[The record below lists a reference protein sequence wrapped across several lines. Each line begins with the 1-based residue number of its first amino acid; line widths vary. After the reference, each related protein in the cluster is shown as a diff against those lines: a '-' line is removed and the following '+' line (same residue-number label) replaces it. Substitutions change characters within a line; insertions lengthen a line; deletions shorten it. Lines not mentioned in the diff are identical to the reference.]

1 MNPAEILYTPLDTPE
16 LPTID
21 LPRLKT
27 WIDSHQSYNSK
38 YDAGSITPSDVF
50 PWKVSYIK
58 ESNKWC
64 NNFNVEFPAL
74 AEYVSS
80 AFGLKPNDIVTG
92 IFAYAK
98 PEFEGMGFWH
108 SDVDSSG
115 LRMYIQ
121 NEETDDF
128 LFIKPTIH
136 PYNDFPTDRIKGRE
150 SEISLMD
157 ASYQIQTDVIHSAKL
172 LKPTQ
177 CFYLNSVRGVHAIKT
192 NKKGC
197 TRILL
202 ALTLNLNIGAQNL
215 PEQLKKLIVNS
226 ADKYKDYAIIWNP
239 PIKG

>member
-1 MNPAEILYTPLDTPE
+1 MNPVEILYTPLDTPE
-16 LPTID
+16 LPIID
-21 LPRLKT
+21 VSKLKT

-38 YDAGSITPSDVF
+38 YD
-50 PWKVSYIK
+50 
-58 ESNKWC
+58 ENNKWR

-80 AFGLKPNDIVTG
+80 AFGLQPSDIVTG
-92 IFAYAK
+92 IFAYTK

-115 LRMYIQ
+115 LRMYIE

-128 LFIKPTIH
+128 LFIKPTTL
-136 PYNDFPTDRIKGRE
+136 PYNNFPTDRLKERE

-157 ASYQIQTDVIHSAKL
+157 SSFQIQTDVIHSAKL

-202 ALTLNLNIGAQNL
+202 ALTLDLNISAQNL
-215 PEQLKKLIVNS
+215 PQQLKKLIVDS
-226 ADKYKDYAIIWNP
+226 AQKYKDYAIMWTP

>member
-1 MNPAEILYTPLDTPE
+1 MNPVEILYTPLDTPE
-16 LPTID
+16 LPIID
-21 LPRLKT
+21 VSKLKT

-38 YDAGSITPSDVF
+38 YDAGSVTPPNIFS
-50 PWKVSYIK
+50 WKVSYIK
-58 ESNKWC
+58 ENNKWR

-80 AFGLKPNDIVTG
+80 AFGLQPSDIVTG
-92 IFAYAK
+92 IFAYTK
-98 PEFEGMGFWH
+98 
-108 SDVDSSG
+108 
-115 LRMYIQ
+115 
-121 NEETDDF
+121 
-128 LFIKPTIH
+128 FIKPTTL
-136 PYNDFPTDRIKGRE
+136 PYNNFPTDRLKERE

-157 ASYQIQTDVIHSAKL
+157 SSFQIQTDVIHSAKL

-202 ALTLNLNIGAQNL
+202 ALTLDLNISAQNL
-215 PEQLKKLIVNS
+215 PQQLKKLIVDS
-226 ADKYKDYAIIWNP
+226 AQKYKDYAIMWTP

>member
-1 MNPAEILYTPLDTPE
+1 MNPAEVLYTPLDTPNA
-16 LPTID
+16 PNID
-21 LPRLKT
+21 IEKLKT

-38 YDAGSITPSDVF
+38 YDAGSIMPSDVF

-64 NNFNVEFPAL
+64 NNFNVEFPEL

-80 AFGLKPNDIVTG
+80 AYGLQPDDIVTG

-98 PEFEGMGFWH
+98 SDFEGMGFWH

-128 LFIKPTIH
+128 LFIKPTTQ
-136 PYNDFPTDRIKGRE
+136 PFNDFPTDRLKGGN

-157 ASYQIQTDVIHSAKL
+157 GSFQIQTDIIHSAKL

-202 ALTLNLNIGAQNL
+202 ALTLDLSIGIQNL

-226 ADKYKDYAIIWNP
+226 AQKYKDYAIMWTP
-239 PIKG
+239 PINK